1 MVLSNIACDRLS
13 AIDGAHT
20 MQDRANVTLHCRH
33 ADNETLGDLR
43 VRISAQYK
51 IERFALAGRQVR
63 AASIGGRHLGFAA
76 RFPGNPQ
83 RIDAQFNVSIDAR
96 RALCRTLEVFRRPPL
111 PTELLT
117 RRELFVNPSQRLP
130 ERQHQ
135 MALVRAGLVIA
146 EFNV

>member
-1 MVLSNIACDRLS
+1 MVLSKIACDRLR

-33 ADNETLGDLR
+33 ADDETLGDLR

-76 RFPGNPQ
+76 RFPGNPE
-83 RIDAQFNVSIDAR
+83 RIDASFDVTVDSRSAV
-96 RALCRTLEVFRRPPL
+96 CRTLED
-111 PTELLT
+111 
-117 RRELFVNPSQRLP
+117 
-130 ERQHQ
+130 
-135 MALVRAGLVIA
+135 
-146 EFNV
+146 

>member
-33 ADNETLGDLR
+33 ADDETLSDLR
-43 VRISAQYK
+43 VRVSAQYK
-51 IERFALAGRQVR
+51 IERFALARRQLR
-63 AASIGGRHLGFAA
+63 AASVGGRHLGFAA

-83 RIDAQFNVSIDAR
+83 RIDAQFNVSIDAHC
-96 RALCRTLEVFRRPPL
+96 ALCRTLEVFRRAPL

-117 RRELFVNPSQRLP
+117 RRQLFVNPSQRLP

-135 MALVRAGLVIA
+135 MALVRAGLVLA

>member
-20 MQDRANVTLHCRH
+20 MQDRANVSLYRRH

-43 VRISAQYK
+43 VRISTQYK
-51 IERFALAGRQVR
+51 IERFALTRRQLR

-83 RIDAQFNVSIDAR
+83 RIDAQFNVSVDVHC
-96 RALCRTLEVFRRPPL
+96 ALCRTLEVF
-111 PTELLT
+111 
-117 RRELFVNPSQRLP
+117 
-130 ERQHQ
+130 
-135 MALVRAGLVIA
+135 
-146 EFNV
+146 